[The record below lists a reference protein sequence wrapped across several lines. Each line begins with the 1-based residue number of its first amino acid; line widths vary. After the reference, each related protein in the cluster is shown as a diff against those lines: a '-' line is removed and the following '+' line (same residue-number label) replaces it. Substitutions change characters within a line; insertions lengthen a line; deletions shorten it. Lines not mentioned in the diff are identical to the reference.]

1 MTRHISFLSLL
12 YVVWGAVFGIV
23 GLAGLALAGGAAVLV
38 DASADSGSAMAAEFT
53 AAVMAGLSV
62 IALAWAVGHVWV
74 GRSLGRHE
82 PRARLLALG
91 LAMVNL
97 VFLPFGTALGIYAGW
112 VLLTDDGRRVFHPAH

>member
-1 MTRHISFLSLL
+1 VTRHIGFLSLL

-38 DASADSGSAMAAEFT
+38 DATGTSGSSIAAGFT
-53 AAVMAGLSV
+53 AVVMVLLSV
-62 IALAWAVGHVWV
+62 TALAWAVGHVWV
-74 GRSLGRHE
+74 GRALGRHE

-112 VLLTDDGRRVFHPAH
+112 VLLTDEGRRVFHPPN